1 MRLIWIFPILALLS
15 CKKDKVAPLSERIAK
30 VWSAQKVTEASMVV
44 YTKGASSNAKP
55 GYSQFR
61 LDLSSATSVRLTEFD
76 GNTFVGQWGVSSDE
90 KILTIKNLSP
100 QPTGTGGTIIYNITE
115 GSESSLK
122 LTRTTASAKTGN
134 TLNSYELTNQ
144 YQSR

>member
-1 MRLIWIFPILALLS
+1 MRPAYIFLLISLCALLS

-30 VWSAQKVTEASMVV
+30 VWSAQKVTEASTVV

-76 GNTFVGQWGVSSDE
+76 GNTFVGQWEVSADE
-90 KILTIKNLSP
+90 KTLTLKNLNP
-100 QPTGTGGTIIYNITE
+100 QPTGTGGMIVYNIVE
-115 GSESSLK
+115 GSDSSLK

-144 YQSR
+144 